1 MLSMKKNFIV
11 ALLLILGLK
20 AFSQE
25 TYPINGVK
33 DSRKEIYFAF
43 TNANI
48 FVDDQILLNN
58 ATLLIKDG
66 KVIQVGTK
74 VSIPKGAVIYNLNGK
89 YIYPSFIDLYSD
101 YGMPETKAPQWNP
114 NPQYERKTTGPISWN
129 QAIKPEVKASVQ
141 FNPNEQKAEQ
151 LRNIGFGA
159 VLSHVHDGIARGTGV
174 FVSLGKGLENELV
187 LEGEAAAFYSF
198 SKGSSTQSFP
208 SSLMGSIALLRQ
220 TYLDAEWYKNNV
232 GKIKEYNLSLEEW
245 NRIQKFPQIFEAND
259 KLNVLRADKIG
270 DEFKVQ
276 YIIKGGGDEY
286 QRILD
291 IKATGAPLIVPLA
304 YPDLYDVEDPF
315 DAQMVD
321 LSQLKHWEMAPSNLY
336 FLSKN
341 QVPFA
346 ITSHGLKEKNIFLKN
361 LKKAY
366 ERGISSRE
374 ILKALTITP
383 AQLIKQENKI
393 GALKPGMIANFFISN
408 DSLFTENFTIH
419 ENWIQG
425 KQYIVQPAVVFDIR
439 GDYDVNIGTNN
450 VYVLKVSGEENAL
463 KANVQLLNDTTFKK
477 EVNIA
482 RKENLITITFPIKEK
497 DDTGIVRLSGNISYT
512 SGIWDGKGQLSNGTW
527 IKWSA
532 IKKSNFKTDVKK
544 DSLSKKDT
552 VIGPILYP
560 FMAYGNIKIPKS
572 EKVLIKNATVWTL
585 EEQGTIKSDVLI
597 DNGKIVAIGNYAAK
611 DTIGAKVIDAT
622 GKHLT
627 PGIIDE
633 HSHIAISRGVN
644 EGAQSNSAEVRIGD
658 VINCEDINIYRQL
671 AGGVTAAQLL
681 HGSAN
686 AIGGQSALVKLRWGL
701 SPEQMKI
708 QNADGFIKF
717 ALGENVKQSNW
728 GDRET
733 VRFPQTRMGVEQVY
747 YDAFT
752 RAKEYKKEM
761 EEYAKLPAKVR
772 ANIPSP
778 RRDLELDAL
787 VEILDKKRF
796 ITCHS
801 YVQSEINMLM
811 HVGDSMG
818 FTVNTFTHIL
828 EGYKVADKMKKHG
841 AGGSTFS
848 DWWAY
853 KFEVNDAIP
862 FNASLMNA
870 IGIVTAINS
879 DDAEM
884 GRRLNQEAAK
894 SLKYGGMSEE
904 DALKMVTLN
913 PAKLLHLDKFTGS
926 IKVGKDADLVLWDE
940 HPLSIY
946 AKVEKTFVDGA
957 CYFDREKD
965 KEARIL
971 VEQER
976 SRIIQKMIQAKK
988 GGEKAIKPEMR
999 KRKHFHCDTL
1009 GEEGSEEENM
1019 H

>member
-1 MLSMKKNFIV
+1 MNKCLIT
-11 ALLLILGLK
+11 ATLILIIGVK
-20 AFSQE
+20 VFAQE
-25 TYPINGVK
+25 TFPVNGVK
-33 DSRKEIYFAF
+33 DSRKEIYYAF

-48 FVDDQILLNN
+48 FIDYQTLVKN
-58 ATLLIKDG
+58 ATLIIRDG
-66 KVIQVGTK
+66 KVEQAGAK
-74 VSIPKGAVIYNLNGK
+74 VQIPKGAVVYDLKGK

-101 YGMPETKAPQWNP
+101 YGMPEVKAAQWSP
-114 NPQYERKTTGPISWN
+114 NPQYERKSTGAVSWN
-129 QAIKPEVKASVQ
+129 QAIKADVKASGL
-141 FNPNEQKAEQ
+141 FLPNDQKADE
-151 LRNIGFGA
+151 LRKIGFGT
-159 VLSHVHDGIARGTGV
+159 VLTHQHDGIARGTGA
-174 FVSLGKGLENELV
+174 FVTLGKGLENELV

-198 SKGSSTQSFP
+198 NKGSSTQSFP

-220 TYLDAEWYKNNV
+220 TYIDADWYKTNK
-232 GKIKEYNLSLEEW
+232 GKIKEYNLSLDEW

-259 KLNVLRADKIG
+259 KLNILRADKIAE
-270 DEFKVQ
+270 EFKVQ

-286 QRILD
+286 QRIAE
-291 IKATGAPLIVPLA
+291 IKATGAPLIVPIT
-304 YPDLYDVEDPF
+304 YPDVYDVEDPF

-321 LSQLKHWEMAPSNLY
+321 LSQMKHWEMAPSNLY
-336 FLSKN
+336 FLAKN

-346 ITSHGLKEKNIFLKN
+346 ITAYGLNDKNAFLNN

-366 ERGISSRE
+366 ERGISSAE
-374 ILKALTITP
+374 ILKALTYTP

-408 DSLFTENFTIH
+408 DSLFADKFTIH

-425 KQYIVQPAVVFDIR
+425 KQYIVQPAVTFDIR
-439 GDYDVNIGTNN
+439 GDYDVNIGTGN

-463 KANVQLLNDTTFKK
+463 KASVQLLNDTTFKK
-477 EVNIA
+477 DATIS
-482 RKENLITITFPIKEK
+482 RKENLISIAFPVKEMN
-497 DDTGIVRLSGNISYT
+497 DSGIVRLSGNISYT
-512 SGIWDGKGQLSNGTW
+512 SSIWDGKGQLSNGTW
-527 IKWSA
+527 INWSA
-532 IKKSNFKTDVKK
+532 IKKSNYKTDSKK

-552 VIGPILYP
+552 LIGQILYP
-560 FMAYGNIKIPKS
+560 FMAYGNTEIPKA
-572 EKVLIKNATVWTL
+572 EKILIKNATVWTL
-585 EEQGTIKSDVLI
+585 EEQGIIKSDVLI
-597 DNGKIVAIGNYAAK
+597 NNGKIAAIGTFNAK

-644 EGAQSNSAEVRIGD
+644 EGTQSNSAEVRISD
-658 VINCEDINIYRQL
+658 VINSEDINIYRQL
-671 AGGVTAAQLL
+671 SGGVTAAQLL

-686 AIGGQSALVKLRWGL
+686 AIGGQSALIKLRWGL
-701 SPEQMKI
+701 APEQMKI
-708 QNADGFIKF
+708 QNTDGFIKF

-733 VRFPQTRMGVEQVY
+733 IRFPQTRMGVEQVY

-752 RAKEYKKEM
+752 RAKEYKNEM
-761 EEYAKLPAKVR
+761 EEYAKLPAKIK
-772 ANIPSP
+772 ATKPSP
-778 RRDLELDAL
+778 RRDLELEAI
-787 VEILDKKRF
+787 VEILEKKRF
-796 ITCHS
+796 ISCHS

-870 IGIVTAINS
+870 MGIVTAINS

-904 DALKMVTLN
+904 DALRMVTLN

-926 IKVGKDADLVLWDE
+926 IKVGKDADVVLWSD

-946 AKVEKTFVDGA
+946 AKVEKTFVDGV

-965 KEARIL
+965 ALQRIL

-988 GGEKAIKPEMR
+988 AGEKTIKPELR
-999 KRKHFHCDTL
+999 KRRFFHCDTI

>member
-1 MLSMKKNFIV
+1 MKKLYI
-11 ALLLILGLK
+11 LLTLLVLCIKG
-20 AFSQE
+20 FSQE
-25 TYPINGVK
+25 TFPINGVK
-33 DSRKEIYFAF
+33 DSRKDIYYAF

-48 FVDDQILLNN
+48 YIDYQTLVKNG
-58 ATLLIKDG
+58 TLLIKDG
-66 KVIQVGTK
+66 KVEQAGINVK
-74 VSIPKGAVIYNLNGK
+74 IPTGAVVYDLKGK
-89 YIYPSFIDLYSD
+89 FIYPSFIDLYSD
-101 YGMPETKAPQWNP
+101 YGMPEVKPAQWSP
-114 NPQYERKTTGPISWN
+114 NPQYERKSTGAVNWN
-129 QAIKPEVKASVQ
+129 QAIKPDVKASAL
-141 FNPNEQKAEQ
+141 FTPNEQKAEE
-151 LRNIGFGA
+151 LRKAGFGI
-159 VLSHVHDGIARGTGV
+159 VLSHQHDGIARGTGALIA
-174 FVSLGKGLENELV
+174 LGKGLENELII
-187 LEGEAAAFYSF
+187 EGEAAAFYSF
-198 SKGSSTQSFP
+198 NKGSSTQNYP

-220 TYLDAEWYKNNV
+220 TYLDADWYKTNK
-232 GKIKEYNLSLEEW
+232 GKIKEYNLSLDEW

-259 KLNVLRADKIG
+259 KLNILRADKIG
-270 DEFKVQ
+270 DEFKIQ

-286 QRILD
+286 QRIKE
-291 IKATGAPLIVPLA
+291 IKETGAPLIIPIA

-321 LSQLKHWEMAPSNLY
+321 LSQMKHWEMAPSNLY

-341 QVPFA
+341 QITFA
-346 ITSHGLKEKNIFLKN
+346 LTAHGLKDKNAFLSN

-366 ERGISSRE
+366 ERGISSTE
-374 ILKALTITP
+374 ILKALTYTP

-393 GALKPGMIANFFISN
+393 GALKPGMLANFFISN
-408 DSLFTENFTIH
+408 DSLFTEKFTIH

-425 KQYIVQPAVVFDIR
+425 KQFIIQPAVSFDIR
-439 GDYDVNIGTNN
+439 GDYDVNIGTGN

-463 KANVQLLNDTTFKK
+463 KASVQLLNDTTFKK
-477 EVNIA
+477 DATIS
-482 RKENLITITFPIKEK
+482 RKENLISITFPIKEIN
-497 DDTGIVRLSGNISYT
+497 DTGLVRLSGTISYT
-512 SGIWDGKGQLSNGTW
+512 SGIWDGKGQLSNGKW
-527 IKWSA
+527 INWSA
-532 IKKSNFKTDVKK
+532 IKKSNFKTEIKK
-544 DSLSKKDT
+544 DSLSLKDT

-560 FMAYGNIKIPKS
+560 FVAYGNTEIPKQ

-585 EEQGTIKSDVLI
+585 EEQGTIITDVLI
-597 DNGKIVAIGNYAAK
+597 NNGKIAAIGTINSK

-644 EGAQSNSAEVRIGD
+644 EGSQSISSEVRIGD
-658 VINCEDINIYRQL
+658 VINSEDINIYRQL

-686 AIGGQSALVKLRWGL
+686 AIGGQSALVKLRWGYA
-701 SPEQMKI
+701 PEQMKI

-728 GDRET
+728 GERET
-733 VRFPQTRMGVEQVY
+733 IRYPQTRMGVEQVF

-752 RAKEYKKEM
+752 RAKEYKREM
-761 EEYAKLPAKVR
+761 EEYAKLPAKIK
-772 ANIPSP
+772 ATKPSP

-796 ITCHS
+796 ISCHS
-801 YVQSEINMLM
+801 YVQSEINMLI

-818 FTVNTFTHIL
+818 FVVNTFTHIL

-870 IGIVTAINS
+870 MGIVTAINS

-894 SLKYGGMSEE
+894 SLKYGGMSEV

-926 IKVGKDADLVLWDE
+926 IKVGKDADLVLWSD

-946 AKVEKTFVDGA
+946 AKVEKTFVDGI
-957 CYFDREKD
+957 CFFDREKD
-965 KEARIL
+965 AQQKIL

-988 GGEKAIKPEMR
+988 GGERTIKPESR
-999 KRKHFHCDTL
+999 KRRHFHCDTL

>member
-1 MLSMKKNFIV
+1 MKK
-11 ALLLILGLK
+11 LLIAVMLFISSIQI
-20 AFSQE
+20 FSQE
-25 TYPINGVK
+25 TFPINGVK
-33 DSRKEIYFAF
+33 DSRKEIYYAF

-48 FVDDQILLNN
+48 FIDYQTLLKN
-58 ATLLIKDG
+58 ATLIIRDG
-66 KVIQVGTK
+66 KIEQAGAK
-74 VSIPKGAVIYNLNGK
+74 VVIPKGAVVYDLKDK

-101 YGMPETKAPQWNP
+101 YGMPEVKSAQWSL
-114 NPQYERKTTGPISWN
+114 NPQYDRKSTGALNWN
-129 QAIKPEVKASVQ
+129 QAIKADVKASGL
-141 FNPNEQKAEQ
+141 FSPNDQKADE
-151 LRNIGFGA
+151 LRKVGFGV
-159 VLSHVHDGIARGTGV
+159 VLSHQHDGIARGTGALI
-174 FVSLGKGLENELV
+174 SLGKGLENELV

-198 SKGSSTQSFP
+198 SKGSSTQKFP

-220 TYLDAEWYKNNV
+220 TYLDAEWYKNNA

-245 NRIQKFPQIFEAND
+245 NRIQRLPQIFEAND
-259 KLNVLRADKIG
+259 KLNILRADKVG

-286 QRILD
+286 QRISE

-321 LSQLKHWEMAPSNLY
+321 LSKMKHWEMAPSNLY
-336 FLSKN
+336 FLSKS

-346 ITSHGLKEKNIFLKN
+346 ITSHGLKDINTFLDN

-366 ERGISSRE
+366 ERGISSAE
-374 ILKALTITP
+374 ILKALTYTP

-393 GALKPGMIANFFISN
+393 GAIKPGMIANFFISN
-408 DSLFTENFTIH
+408 DSLFTEKFTIY

-425 KQYIVQPAVVFDIR
+425 KQYILQPAVSYDIR
-439 GDYDVNIGTNN
+439 GDYDVNIGTKN

-463 KANVQLLNDTTFKK
+463 RASVQLLNDTTFKK
-477 EVNIA
+477 DATIS
-482 RKENLITITFPIKEK
+482 RKENLISIAFPIKETN
-497 DDTGIVRLSGNISYT
+497 DSGVVRLSGNISNT
-512 SGIWDGKGQLSNGTW
+512 SSIWNGKGQLSNGTW
-527 IKWSA
+527 ISWSA
-532 IKKSNFKTDVKK
+532 IKKSNFKTDAKK

-552 VIGPILYP
+552 VIGQILYP
-560 FMAYGNIKIPKS
+560 FMAYGNTEIPKA

-585 EEQGTIKSDVLI
+585 EEQGTIKTDVLI
-597 DNGKIVAIGNYAAK
+597 NNGKIVAIGTFNAK
-611 DTIGAKVIDAT
+611 DTVGAKVIDAT

-633 HSHIAISRGVN
+633 HSHIAISGGVN
-644 EGAQSNSAEVRIGD
+644 EGTQSNTAEVRIGD
-658 VINCEDINIYRQL
+658 VINSEDINIYRQL
-671 AGGVTAAQLL
+671 SGGVTAAQLL

-686 AIGGQSALVKLRWGL
+686 SIGGQSALIKLRWGL
-701 SPEQMKI
+701 EPEQMKI
-708 QNADGFIKF
+708 QNTEGFIKF

-728 GDRET
+728 GDKET
-733 VRFPQTRMGVEQVY
+733 IRFPQTRMGVEQVY

-761 EEYAKLPAKVR
+761 EEYAKLSTKLR
-772 ANIPSP
+772 ASTPSP
-778 RRDLELDAL
+778 RRDLELDAI

-828 EGYKVADKMKKHG
+828 EGYKVADKIKKHG
-841 AGGSTFS
+841 AGASTFS

-862 FNASLMNA
+862 YNASLMNSM
-870 IGIVTAINS
+870 GVLTAINS

-884 GRRLNQEAAK
+884 GRRLNQEVAK

-904 DALKMVTLN
+904 DALKMITLN
-913 PAKLLHLDKFTGS
+913 PAKLLHIDKFTGS
-926 IKVGKDADLVLWDE
+926 IKVGKDADVVLWSDN
-940 HPLSIY
+940 PLSIY
-946 AKVEKTFVDGA
+946 AKVEKTFVDGV

-965 KEARIL
+965 VQQRIL

-988 GGEKAIKPEMR
+988 GGERAVKPESR
-999 KRKHFHCDTL
+999 KRRHFHCDTI

>member
-1 MLSMKKNFIV
+1 MKKFFV
-11 ALLLILGLK
+11 SAMLLLSGIQIF
-20 AFSQE
+20 AQE
-25 TYPINGVK
+25 TFPVNGVK
-33 DSRKEIYFAF
+33 DSRKEIYYAF

-48 FVDDQILLNN
+48 FIDYQTFVKN
-58 ATLLIKDG
+58 ATLLIRDG
-66 KVIQVGTK
+66 KVEQAGVK
-74 VSIPKGAVIYNLNGK
+74 VQIPSGAVVYDLKGK
-89 YIYPSFIDLYSD
+89 FIYPSFIDLYSD
-101 YGMPETKAPQWNP
+101 YGMPDVKAAQWSP
-114 NPQYERKTTGPISWN
+114 NPQYDRKSSGAVNWN
-129 QAIKPEVKASVQ
+129 QAIKADVKASGL
-141 FNPNEQKAEQ
+141 FTPNDQKADE
-151 LRNIGFGA
+151 LRKLGFGA
-159 VLSHVHDGIARGTGV
+159 VLSHQHDGIARGIGA
-174 FVSLGKGLENELV
+174 FVTLGKGLENELV
-187 LEGEAAAFYSF
+187 VEGEAAAFYSF

-220 TYLDAEWYKNNV
+220 TYIDADWYKANA
-232 GKIKEYNLSLEEW
+232 GKIKEYNLSLDEW

-259 KLNVLRADKIG
+259 KLNILRADKIA

-286 QRILD
+286 QRIPD
-291 IKATGAPLIVPLA
+291 IKAAGVPLIVPVT

-321 LSQLKHWEMAPSNLY
+321 LSQMKHWEMAPSNLY
-336 FLSKN
+336 FLAKN
-341 QVPFA
+341 QVPFT
-346 ITSHGLKEKNIFLKN
+346 ITAHGLKDKNAFLNN

-366 ERGISSRE
+366 ERGISSAE
-374 ILKALTITP
+374 ILKALTYTP

-393 GALKPGMIANFFISN
+393 GALKPGMFANFFVSN
-408 DSLFTENFTIH
+408 DSLFAEKFTIH

-425 KQYIVQPAVVFDIR
+425 KQYIIQPAVAFDIR
-439 GDYDVNIGTNN
+439 GDYDVNIGTGN
-450 VYVLKVSGEENAL
+450 VYVLKVSGEENSL
-463 KANVQLLNDTTFKK
+463 KAGVQLLNDTTFKK
-477 EVNIA
+477 DATIS
-482 RKENLITITFPIKEK
+482 RKENLISISFPVKEMN
-497 DDTGIVRLSGNISYT
+497 DSGVVRLSGNISYT
-512 SGIWDGKGQLSNGTW
+512 SSIWDGKGQLSNGKW
-527 IKWSA
+527 INWSA
-532 IKKSNFKTDVKK
+532 IKKSNFKTETKK

-552 VIGPILYP
+552 VVGQILYP
-560 FMAYGNIKIPKS
+560 FMAYGNTEIPKA

-585 EEQGTIKSDVLI
+585 EEQGTIKTDVLI
-597 DNGKIVAIGNYAAK
+597 NNGKIAAIGTFNAK

-644 EGAQSNSAEVRIGD
+644 EGAQSNSAEVRISD
-658 VINCEDINIYRQL
+658 VINSEDINIYRQL
-671 AGGVTAAQLL
+671 SGGVTAAQLL

-686 AIGGQSALVKLRWGL
+686 AIGGQSGLIKLRWGL
-701 SPEQMKI
+701 APEQMKI
-708 QNADGFIKF
+708 QNTDGFIKF

-761 EEYAKLPAKVR
+761 EEYAKLPAKIK
-772 ANIPSP
+772 ATTPSP
-778 RRDLELDAL
+778 RRDLELDAM

-796 ITCHS
+796 ISCHS

-870 IGIVTAINS
+870 MGIVTAINS

-913 PAKLLHLDKFTGS
+913 AAKLLHFDKFTGS
-926 IKVGKDADLVLWDE
+926 IKVGKDADVVLWSDN
-940 HPLSIY
+940 PLSIY
-946 AKVEKTFVDGA
+946 AKVEKTFVDGV

-965 KEARIL
+965 AQQRIL

-988 GGEKAIKPEMR
+988 GGEKTVKPESR
-999 KRKHFHCDTL
+999 KRRHFHCDTI